1 MGETKQ
7 ESDDAQLQARDDLS
21 YILDEQ
27 VGHILRRAQQRHTM
41 IFSERMPG
49 DITPTQFAALARL
62 DQWGPC
68 SQNHLGRLAAIDVA
82 TIKGVIDRLRERG
95 LVTTRPDLADR
106 RRSVLELTDEG
117 RAFLNAAYVAAHQ
130 VTEQTLEP
138 LSAREREQFLKLLS
152 RISQ

>member
-1 MGETKQ
+1 MEDTSRQ
-7 ESDDAQLQARDDLS
+7 SDDDHPQARADLA
-21 YILDEQ
+21 YVLDEH

-95 LVTTRPDLADR
+95 LVTTRQDLADR
-106 RRSVLELTDEG
+106 RRSVLELTEEG
-117 RAFLNAAYVAAHQ
+117 RSFLATAYVAAHK
-130 VTEQTLEP
+130 VTEQTLET